1 MSLRKC
7 CVTISAIILI
17 HSTAAAAP
25 QGARAVKVSGGEA
38 HTLVLTEAGF
48 VWGCGFNKEY
58 QLGIGSNYDQST
70 LIRTKDGQMSTA
82 SGCLEDINDIDGG
95 WKHSLALDV
104 NGSVWAWGNNNPWG
118 QLGDDSTYTRTTP
131 VQVHGPNNVGFL
143 EGIIGISAGRSGEQS
158 LAVDCNNHVWA
169 WGDNYFGQLGIGNN
183 FDKWT
188 LIRTEDD
195 NFSKRHF
202 FYGFKPCLTV

>member
-25 QGARAVKVSGGEA
+25 QGARAVKVSGGES
-38 HTLVLTEAGF
+38 HTLLLTEDRF

-58 QLGIGSNYDQST
+58 
-70 LIRTKDGQMSTA
+70 
-82 SGCLEDINDIDGG
+82 
-95 WKHSLALDV
+95 
-104 NGSVWAWGNNNPWG
+104 
-118 QLGDDSTYTRTTP
+118 
-131 VQVHGPNNVGFL
+131 
-143 EGIIGISAGRSGEQS
+143 
-158 LAVDCNNHVWA
+158 
-169 WGDNYFGQLGIGNN
+169 QLGIGNN

-188 LIRTEDD
+188 LIRTEDG
-195 NFSKRHF
+195 NFSKNRF